1 MFEFCF
7 RTLAQSRVNCLWFG
21 RILLQSSWLV
31 LFSFRSIFSCQGLLK
46 KALLES
52 MDIVGTSKNVW
63 VGGMGSKRSFQEL
76 LDQQNIHKIQS
87 NCNITQ
93 KVQFHAVENNISP
106 AIPPNLHCW
115 CRVLTTSHFRK
126 LCDLLFIFLDLLSIL
141 TDFQQWAVHFILA
154 SCFDFFQFF
163 LVQIVQEILKLTTK
177 KNISNQFT
185 NNQQI
190 TNQALLK

>member
-1 MFEFCF
+1 MMFEFCF

-76 LDQQNIHKIQS
+76 LDHTAEHEVKDNE
-87 NCNITQ
+87 CL
-93 KVQFHAVENNISP
+93 A
-106 AIPPNLHCW
+106 
-115 CRVLTTSHFRK
+115 
-126 LCDLLFIFLDLLSIL
+126 LFWDSLVAFP
-141 TDFQQWAVHFILA
+141 
-154 SCFDFFQFF
+154 FF
-163 LVQIVQEILKLTTK
+163 
-177 KNISNQFT
+177 S
-185 NNQQI
+185 
-190 TNQALLK
+190 A

>member
-63 VGGMGSKRSFQEL
+63 VGGMASKRSFQEL
-76 LDQQNIHKIQS
+76 LDHTAEHEVKDNE
-87 NCNITQ
+87 CL
-93 KVQFHAVENNISP
+93 A
-106 AIPPNLHCW
+106 
-115 CRVLTTSHFRK
+115 
-126 LCDLLFIFLDLLSIL
+126 LF
-141 TDFQQWAVHFILA
+141 W
-154 SCFDFFQFF
+154 DFFVAFPFF
-163 LVQIVQEILKLTTK
+163 
-177 KNISNQFT
+177 S
-185 NNQQI
+185 
-190 TNQALLK
+190 A